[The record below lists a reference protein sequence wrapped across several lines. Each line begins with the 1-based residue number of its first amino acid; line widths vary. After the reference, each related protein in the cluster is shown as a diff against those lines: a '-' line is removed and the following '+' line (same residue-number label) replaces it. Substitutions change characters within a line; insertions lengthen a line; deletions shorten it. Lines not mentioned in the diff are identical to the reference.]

1 LFPFHLESYF
11 VRLTEKL
18 MKNTLSVFTL
28 LFLVSCASQDSVST
42 ASDQASVKE
51 VTVAG
56 KDTTTTTTSASANRV
71 AADAATI
78 LARPQVPVLCYH
90 HIRYPKPGKKSGD
103 YDVTP
108 EAFKAQMKI
117 LADSGFHAIL
127 PDQLYNYLA
136 YGDPL
141 PPKPVMLTYDDTDE
155 EQFSIAKHEMDK
167 YGFKGVYF
175 IMTISIGRPNYMS
188 KDQIRQLSD
197 EGHAI
202 ASHTW
207 RHDRVDK
214 YQTTPHMDHELKKI
228 VDNDFDLQLVD
239 TRKKL
244 EEISGKEIHYF
255 AYPFGIWNKAA
266 IPELRQRGFKLA
278 FQLSTKRDPE
288 EPLYTVRRIIVAP
301 TWSAEGLLRVM
312 KSTFSRD

>member
-1 LFPFHLESYF
+1 
-11 VRLTEKL
+11 
-18 MKNTLSVFTL
+18 MKNPLPLFSLVF
-28 LFLVSCASQDSVST
+28 LFSCASQDSVST
-42 ASDQASVKE
+42 ASDPVVAKESSASK
-51 VTVAG
+51 
-56 KDTTTTTTSASANRV
+56 KDSIASTPAVSANR
-71 AADAATI
+71 APADAATI
-78 LARPQVPVLCYH
+78 LARTQVPVLCYH

-108 EAFKAQMKI
+108 DAFKAQMKI
-117 LADSGFHAIL
+117 LADSGYHTVL

-136 YGDPL
+136 FGDPL

-155 EQFSIAKHEMDK
+155 EQFSLAKPEMDK

-175 IMTISIGRPNYMS
+175 IMTISINRPNYMS
-188 KDQIRQLSD
+188 KEQIRQLSD
-197 EGHAI
+197 EGHVV

-214 YQTTPHMDHELKKI
+214 YLTTPHMDRDSKKM
-228 VDNDFDLQLVD
+228 VENDFDLQLVD

-266 IPELRQRGFKLA
+266 IPELRERGFKLA
-278 FQLSTKRDPE
+278 FQLSTKRDEE

-312 KSTFSRD
+312 KSSFSRD